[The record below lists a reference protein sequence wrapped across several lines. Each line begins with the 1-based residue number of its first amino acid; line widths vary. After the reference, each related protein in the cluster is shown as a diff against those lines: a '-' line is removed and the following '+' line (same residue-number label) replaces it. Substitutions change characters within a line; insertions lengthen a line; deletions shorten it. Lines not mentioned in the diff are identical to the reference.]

1 MQAARV
7 AAQLREA
14 ARDMARIA
22 ARRAKA
28 ETEPSD
34 RSFPGS
40 DALAPGT
47 ENTPRECAEHEHP
60 ASRIRTDQGSI
71 P

>member
-28 ETEPSD
+28 ETEPAD
-34 RSFPGS
+34 RSRPES
-40 DALAPGT
+40 DALAAGA
-47 ENTPRECAEHEHP
+47 EDTPHECGEHA
-60 ASRIRTDQGSI
+60 ASRTPD
-71 P
+71 